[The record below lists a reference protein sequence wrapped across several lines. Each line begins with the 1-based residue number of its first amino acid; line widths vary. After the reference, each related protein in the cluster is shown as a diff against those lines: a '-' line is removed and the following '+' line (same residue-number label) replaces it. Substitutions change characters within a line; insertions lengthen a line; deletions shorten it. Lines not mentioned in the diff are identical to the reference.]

1 MLGAARNDA
10 VSAHEQCRIH
20 DNLRAGHQERV
31 GIFQIEQAE
40 VEIAVIPAQILE
52 AGDGAFLGE
61 RLGGFAVEPYADLG

>member
-40 VEIAVIPAQILE
+40 VEIAVIPA
-52 AGDGAFLGE
+52 
-61 RLGGFAVEPYADLG
+61 